1 MAAEILESRVA
12 CLIIYQK
19 GERNILYNKVNRLV
33 SCLDCHTMTAELA
46 NLREEAARMERKIGE
61 I

>member
-1 MAAEILESRVA
+1 MAAEILKNRIA

-33 SCLDCHTMTAELA
+33 SSLDCHSMSAELA
-46 NLREEAARMERKIGE
+46 DLREEVTRM
-61 I
+61 